1 MKKSF
6 FSAGLLT
13 TLLLMGCSSTPV
25 LKSGEI
31 EVPVHKELDLSAS
44 CFFDSVDK
52 NDRVT
57 VKSGNLDIQKLGT
70 YTVTIAYGKEDYK
83 LKVKVVD
90 KEKPVLKWKK
100 KRLVFK
106 LDTRLD
112 KVNAAIRDNAVITD
126 NYDKQFQAFTGLKS
140 IPKSEKEVV
149 FDVQVKDSSG
159 NVSEKNSL
167 LVQFTSD
174 GREKAGLKQEHAS
187 TEISSDTAKAEKKE
201 TKKEAK
207 KKTEKKDNKESGKA
221 SESKGTEST
230 NTEAKVQQPEQGQA
244 SSAVSGKQEG
254 GGEVNNAK
262 PEPDSPKE
270 PAGNAEKKEPVYPP
284 EKEKPIMTVNNFP
297 SYLLGNSGRV
307 FATYDEAYA
316 WANEQVKLEGSPWYG
331 YYMEI
336 GQPFDGD
343 YANAGDGTTPWTV
356 EFFK

>member
-31 EVPVHKELDLSAS
+31 EIPVHKELDLSAS

-52 NDRVT
+52 ADKVT
-57 VKSGNLDIQKLGT
+57 VKSGNMDIQKLGT
-70 YTVTIAYGKEDYK
+70 YSITIAYGNEDYK

-90 KEKPVLKWKK
+90 KERPILKWKK
-100 KRLVFK
+100 KRLIFK
-106 LDTRLD
+106 LGSNLD
-112 KVNAAIRDNAVITD
+112 KVNDAIRDNAVITD
-126 NYDKQFQAFTGLKS
+126 NYDKKFQSFAGLKR
-140 IPKSEKEVV
+140 IPESDKEVV

-159 NVSEKNSL
+159 NLSEKNSL

-174 GREKAGLKQEHAS
+174 GKEKSGLKQEHAS
-187 TEISSDTAKAEKKE
+187 AEVSIDTGKAAKKDTKKKE
-201 TKKEAK
+201 K
-207 KKTEKKDNKESGKA
+207 KKDNKKSERA
-221 SESKGTEST
+221 SESKGADKTDTET
-230 NTEAKVQQPEQGQA
+230 KVQQPEQSQA
-244 SSAVSGKQEG
+244 SSSTSGNQSSD
-254 GGEVNNAK
+254 K
-262 PEPDSPKE
+262 PKDANPKPDSSQ
-270 PAGNAEKKEPVYPP
+270 ATSGNAAEKEPVYPP
-284 EKEKPIMTVNNFP
+284 EKEKPVMTVSNFP

-316 WANEQVKLEGSPWYG
+316 WANEQVKLEGGPWYG

-343 YANAGDGTTPWTV
+343 YANAGDGTTPWTI

>member
-31 EVPVHKELDLSAS
+31 EIPVHKELDLSAS

-52 NDRVT
+52 ADKVT

-70 YTVTIAYGKEDYK
+70 YSITIAYGNEDYK

-90 KEKPVLKWKK
+90 KERPILKWKK
-100 KRLVFK
+100 KRLIFK
-106 LDTRLD
+106 LGSNLD
-112 KVNAAIRDNAVITD
+112 KVNDAIRDNAVITD
-126 NYDKQFQAFTGLKS
+126 NYDKKFQSFAGLKR
-140 IPKSEKEVV
+140 IPESDKEVV
-149 FDVQVKDSSG
+149 FDVQVKDS
-159 NVSEKNSL
+159 NLSEKNSL

-174 GREKAGLKQEHAS
+174 GKEKSGLKQEHAS
-187 TEISSDTAKAEKKE
+187 AEVSIDTGKAAKKDTKKKE
-201 TKKEAK
+201 K
-207 KKTEKKDNKESGKA
+207 KKDNKKSERA
-221 SESKGTEST
+221 SESKGADKTDTET
-230 NTEAKVQQPEQGQA
+230 KVQQPEQSQA
-244 SSAVSGKQEG
+244 SSSTSGNQSSD
-254 GGEVNNAK
+254 K
-262 PEPDSPKE
+262 PKDANPKPDSSQ
-270 PAGNAEKKEPVYPP
+270 ATSGNAAEKEPVYPP
-284 EKEKPIMTVNNFP
+284 EKEKPVMTVSNFP

-316 WANEQVKLEGSPWYG
+316 WANEQVKLEGGPWYG

-343 YANAGDGTTPWTV
+343 YANAGDGTTPWTI

>member
-31 EVPVHKELDLSAS
+31 EIPVHKELDLSAS

-52 NDRVT
+52 TDKVT

-70 YTVTIAYGKEDYK
+70 YSITIAYGNEDYK

-90 KEKPVLKWKK
+90 KERPILKWKK
-100 KRLVFK
+100 KRLIFK
-106 LDTRLD
+106 LGSNLD
-112 KVNAAIRDNAVITD
+112 KVNDAIRDNAVITD
-126 NYDKQFQAFTGLKS
+126 NYDKKFQSFAGLKW
-140 IPKSEKEVV
+140 IPESDKEVV

-159 NVSEKNSL
+159 NLSEKNSL

-174 GREKAGLKQEHAS
+174 GKEKSGLKQEHAS
-187 TEISSDTAKAEKKE
+187 TEISSDTANAEKKE

-262 PEPDSPKE
+262 PEPNSPKE

-297 SYLLGNSGRV
+297 SYHLGNSGKV
-307 FATYDEAYA
+307 FSTYEEAYN
-316 WANEQVKLEGSPWYG
+316 WANEQIKLEGSPWYG
-331 YYMEI
+331 CQMELSSPSS
-336 GQPFDGD
+336 GSEFAPGD
-343 YANAGDGTTPWTV
+343 NNPWTIN
-356 EFFK
+356 FY

>member
-25 LKSGEI
+25 LKSEEI
-31 EVPVHKELDLSAS
+31 EVPVHKELNLSAS

-52 NDRVT
+52 ADQVT

-106 LDTRLD
+106 LDTKLD

-126 NYDKQFQAFTGLKS
+126 NYDKQFQSFTGLKR
-140 IPKSEKEVV
+140 IPKSETEVV

-174 GREKAGLKQEHAS
+174 GKEKSGLEQEHAS

-201 TKKEAK
+201 TKKETKKKAK
-207 KKTEKKDNKESGKA
+207 KKDSKESGKT
-221 SESKGTEST
+221 SDSKETDKVD
-230 NTEAKVQQPEQGQA
+230 TEANVQPEQSQA
-244 SSAVSGKQEG
+244 SSSTSSNQSSG
-254 GGEVNNAK
+254 NTNDAK
-262 PEPDSPKE
+262 PKPDSSQGT
-270 PAGNAEKKEPVYPP
+270 AGNAAEKEPVYPP

-297 SYLLGNSGRV
+297 SYHLGNSGRV
-307 FATYDEAYA
+307 FSTYDEAYN
-316 WANEQVKLEGSPWYG
+316 WANEQIKLEGSPWYG
-331 YYMEI
+331 CQMELSSPSS
-336 GQPFDGD
+336 GSEFAPSD
-343 YANAGDGTTPWTV
+343 NNPWTIN
-356 EFFK
+356 FY